1 MICVVFIRIAASL
14 GADWQSGVESGEAP
28 PGGSFTR
35 GGSHHFLF
43 LDDLA
48 LACDA
53 VVISASSTVII
64 WDDRRLSVKVMER
77 TTRRPGL
84 VRRAGWRKDEGE
96 TLDGRAHGER
106 GKSKLGD
113 RVGGL

>member
-1 MICVVFIRIAASL
+1 MIYVVFIRIAASL

-48 LACDA
+48 LARDA
-53 VVISASSTVII
+53 VVIGASSTVII

-77 TTRRPGL
+77 TMRRPG
-84 VRRAGWRKDEGE
+84 AF
-96 TLDGRAHGER
+96 ER
-106 GKSKLGD
+106 G
-113 RVGGL
+113 GGGKTRERPWMVALMVREE

>member
-35 GGSHHFLF
+35 SGSHHFLF

-77 TTRRPGL
+77 TTRRPG
-84 VRRAGWRKDEGE
+84 ASSGWRRKDEGE

-106 GKSKLGD
+106 EE
-113 RVGGL
+113 